1 MVNLELVPDFSWKEI
16 TKDSTTEDEKE
27 TGAIFLDDPKN
38 RTTAMTKDIY
48 SLCFISCIKP
58 TELVKLCP

>member
-1 MVNLELVPDFSWKEI
+1 MVNLELVPDFSWNILEK
-16 TKDSTTEDEKE
+16 KEDEKE
-27 TGAIFLDDPKN
+27 AGAIFLDDPKN
-38 RTTAMTKDIY
+38 RTTAMTEDIY